1 MIKFKAAD
9 VLRLFES
16 LIDLGHEW
24 VNDVIWDL
32 DNDAELEED
41 NVFDD
46 FAGDMVKT
54 DFTRTQE
61 IYEWLSRMDYYK
73 DIEMEEY

>member
-32 DNDAELEED
+32 DNYAELEED

-46 FAGDMVKT
+46 IAGDMVKT
-54 DFTRTQE
+54 DFTRT
-61 IYEWLSRMDYYK
+61 
-73 DIEMEEY
+73 